1 MTWRYNW
8 IIEPMNKSV
17 LRFAEKMELAT
28 PMSNTTRKF
37 SIPLRLIDED
47 VDLFHD
53 DFKELFFRIDRA
65 LMRYGYKCI
74 DIQYQAGVYY
84 VVVDQE

>member
-1 MTWRYNW
+1 MNRST
-8 IIEPMNKSV
+8 ILLKNKS
-17 LRFAEKMELAT
+17 ELAT

-65 LMRYGYKCI
+65 LMRYGYKCV
-74 DIQYQAGVYY
+74 DIQYQAGIYY